1 VDGERWKRPEA
12 SNRREAVEVSKHDG
26 GGFPGAAE
34 EEEGKNDQ
42 SLMPTLINDIYFG
55 SFFY

>member
-1 VDGERWKRPEA
+1 MGQAEVDGERWKRPEA
-12 SNRREAVEVSKHDG
+12 SNRQEAAEVSKHDG

-42 SLMPTLINDIYFG
+42 SLMPTL
-55 SFFY
+55 